1 MRLGANIVGSS
12 HDEVATL
19 ARLAEDLG
27 YHSLW
32 RGEAYGGDAVVPL
45 AWAGAVTSRVK
56 LGSAI
61 LQMPARTPT
70 MTAMTAISLDQL
82 SGGRA
87 ILGLGM
93 SGPQVVEGWH
103 GVPYT
108 APLRTTEEYVA
119 IVRRIFAGDQR
130 LTFEGERYR
139 IPYSG
144 PDGTGLGKPLR
155 PGIHT
160 RPDIPIYLAAIGP
173 KNVELTTRIADGLLP
188 MLWNP
193 YRVKEA
199 FGETFAAVDLTRF
212 DIAPTVPVAV
222 GDDVASCRDKVRPLI
237 ALYVGGMG
245 AKHKNFYNALVRRYG
260 YEDAAE
266 AVQDAYLDGRR
277 RDAIALVP
285 DALVDELA
293 LVGPRSRVADQV
305 SAWAASGVGTLIV
318 ASPSRTNLEAVAA
331 AAA

>member
-139 IPYSG
+139 IPYSD